1 VGIALLFY
9 GKEKPI
15 LLIKV
20 CYNRSI
26 NVYKRCRSHGCDM
39 NTISALA
46 IVAAVVVVMGSVAVT
61 LAPEADARVD
71 QRNRNSQT
79 LNTAAVGGLLAIAA
93 SVGVQAGNVCVLC
106 Q

>member
-1 VGIALLFY
+1 
-9 GKEKPI
+9 
-15 LLIKV
+15 
-20 CYNRSI
+20 
-26 NVYKRCRSHGCDM
+26 M

-71 QRNRNSQT
+71 QRNRNDLTQSAG
-79 LNTAAVGGLLAIAA
+79 AAGAIAIAA
-93 SVGVQAGNVCVLC
+93 NIGVQAGNVCVLC

>member
-1 VGIALLFY
+1 
-9 GKEKPI
+9 
-15 LLIKV
+15 
-20 CYNRSI
+20 
-26 NVYKRCRSHGCDM
+26 M

-71 QRNRNSQT
+71 QRNRNDLSQT
-79 LNTAAVGGLLAIAA
+79 AVAAGAIAVA
-93 SVGVQAGNVCVLC
+93 ANVGVQIGNICALC

>member
-1 VGIALLFY
+1 
-9 GKEKPI
+9 
-15 LLIKV
+15 
-20 CYNRSI
+20 
-26 NVYKRCRSHGCDM
+26 M

-71 QRNRNSQT
+71 QRNRNTADQT
-79 LNTAAVGGLLAIAA
+79 AVAVGAIAVA
-93 SVGVQAGNVCVLC
+93 ANVGVQIGNICALC

>member
-1 VGIALLFY
+1 
-9 GKEKPI
+9 
-15 LLIKV
+15 
-20 CYNRSI
+20 
-26 NVYKRCRSHGCDM
+26 M

-71 QRNRNSQT
+71 QRNRNTADQT
-79 LNTAAVGGLLAIAA
+79 AVAVGGLLAVAA
-93 SVGVQAGNVCVLC
+93 NVGVQAGNVCVLC

>member
-1 VGIALLFY
+1 
-9 GKEKPI
+9 
-15 LLIKV
+15 
-20 CYNRSI
+20 
-26 NVYKRCRSHGCDM
+26 M

-71 QRNRNSQT
+71 QRNRNDLTQSAG
-79 LNTAAVGGLLAIAA
+79 AAGGLLAVAA
-93 SVGVQAGNVCVLC
+93 NVGVQAGNVCVLC

>member
-1 VGIALLFY
+1 
-9 GKEKPI
+9 
-15 LLIKV
+15 
-20 CYNRSI
+20 
-26 NVYKRCRSHGCDM
+26 M

-71 QRNRNSQT
+71 QRNRNTADQT
-79 LNTAAVGGLLAIAA
+79 AVAVGGLIGAA
-93 SVGVQAGNVCVLC
+93 VNAGVQLGNICVAC

>member
-1 VGIALLFY
+1 
-9 GKEKPI
+9 
-15 LLIKV
+15 
-20 CYNRSI
+20 
-26 NVYKRCRSHGCDM
+26 M

-71 QRNRNSQT
+71 QRNRNDLTQSAG
-79 LNTAAVGGLLAIAA
+79 AAGAIAVA
-93 SVGVQAGNVCVLC
+93 ANVGVQLGNICALC

>member
-1 VGIALLFY
+1 
-9 GKEKPI
+9 
-15 LLIKV
+15 
-20 CYNRSI
+20 
-26 NVYKRCRSHGCDM
+26 M

-71 QRNRNSQT
+71 QRNRNTADQT
-79 LNTAAVGGLLAIAA
+79 AVAVGGLLAVAA
-93 SVGVQAGNVCVLC
+93 NVGVQVGNVCALC